1 MAKRLTTLVVT
12 RTERLSPHFV
22 RLYLGGDRFDDF
34 APAVGADGAHA
45 TDMYVK
51 LIFGAP
57 GVSYPEPFDIEAIR
71 ESFAPEQHPVLRT
84 YTIRSIDPVARELAI
99 DFVVHGDEGIAGTWA
114 ATAQPGETVRFLGPG
129 SGYRPHADAP
139 WHLLACD
146 ESGLPAVAAALEA
159 LPPDAT
165 AQVFIEVASE
175 ADELDLV
182 APPGATITWLHRG
195 AGAGEV
201 GDELAGANAPLVA
214 AVKAA
219 PWLDGEPHVFIHGE
233 AGAVMQNLRGYIRKE
248 RGVSAANAS
257 ISGYWRRGRTEEGF
271 REWKASQRAADQ
283 EGAEKSAASQ
293 AAAAALGAVDK
304 AREVLGR
311 LRN

>member
-1 MAKRLTTLVVT
+1 MAKRLNTLVVT

-22 RLYLGGDRFDDF
+22 RLYLGGGGFDDF
-34 APAVGADGAHA
+34 TPAVGADGAQD

-51 LIFGAP
+51 LIFGVP
-57 GVSYPEPFDIEAIR
+57 GVSYPEPFDLEAIR
-71 ESFAPEQHPVLRT
+71 ESFPPQQHPVLRT
-84 YTIRSIDPVARELAI
+84 YTIRTIDPVARELVI
-99 DFVVHGDEGIAGTWA
+99 DFVVHGDEGIAGAWA
-114 ATAQPGETVRFLGPG
+114 ARVQPGEVVRFLGPG
-129 SGYRPHADAP
+129 SGYRPRADAP

-159 LPPDAT
+159 LPDDAT
-165 AQVFIEVASE
+165 AQVFIEVATE
-175 ADELDLV
+175 ADQLDLT
-182 APPGATITWLHRG
+182 APAGATITWLHRG

-201 GDELAGANAPLVA
+201 SDDLAGANAPLVA

-271 REWKASQRAADQ
+271 REWKASQRVAEQQGSGQPAAR
-283 EGAEKSAASQ
+283 
-293 AAAAALGAVDK
+293 GAVGK
-304 AREVLGR
+304 VKGVLER